1 LVIMNVPSC
10 AENESCNVVSTG
22 QWSLTWNVFSLENQ
36 EERRRNE
43 DTDLEGKHIIFYQI
57 TVDYTF

>member
-1 LVIMNVPSC
+1 MKSVFIG
-10 AENESCNVVSTG
+10 ESG
-22 QWSLTWNVFSLENQ
+22 GE